1 MNSSNS
7 SEEFFNGTDDY
18 DDSTPIL
25 AALWFS
31 ESVDL
36 IFGSLLALITIMGIP
51 LNFSVFAMFIKY
63 RKEMTSRTTWLMM
76 SLALSDGLMAIVGG
90 TMFSISSFAHEWPFG
105 DTGCVVYAY
114 IMYMTGCADI
124 GHLVVISVDRLLAIT
139 SPIKYRSWGNKPI
152 LNIVA
157 VIVPWVFG
165 NFWAV
170 LPLFG
175 LQRYTYEGATSCSI
189 DWLSKKPADVAYN
202 YMIFIGTYFLPLAT
216 MIFSYGLIF
225 STVKAAGKKFGA
237 DDAASAKKREMEMKL
252 AKNFSTVIFV
262 YMMFWTPYTVVSLWG
277 SVGDPS
283 VIPPS
288 TRGFPAVLAK
298 FSFVVNPLLYVLSN
312 KEHRKKLKGLYG
324 IVTNEVEPTEMAAP
338 ATQPP
343 QTTQASGKTAATE
356 C

>member
-36 IFGSLLALITIMGIP
+36 ILHAMNYFNCQATTFAKTEPSKKLEATTYINLLIVNAAVYHSLENRIGVIYSTIWFCLKFSVGTDHHHGIP

-76 SLALSDGLMAIVGG
+76 SLAL
-90 TMFSISSFAHEWPFG
+90 TFAHEWPFG

-170 LPLFG
+170 LPLFAIKYASISYYILG
-175 LQRYTYEGATSCSI
+175 LLR
-189 DWLSKKPADVAYN
+189 
-202 YMIFIGTYFLPLAT
+202 F
-216 MIFSYGLIF
+216 
-225 STVKAAGKKFGA
+225 
-237 DDAASAKKREMEMKL
+237 AK
-252 AKNFSTVIFV
+252 V
-262 YMMFWTPYTVVSLWG
+262 YL
-277 SVGDPS
+277 
-283 VIPPS
+283 
-288 TRGFPAVLAK
+288 
-298 FSFVVNPLLYVLSN
+298 
-312 KEHRKKLKGLYG
+312 
-324 IVTNEVEPTEMAAP
+324 
-338 ATQPP
+338 
-343 QTTQASGKTAATE
+343 
-356 C
+356 